1 MRPSDP
7 LIYAR
12 FSDRYFFLQIHL
24 VKSFDI
30 LHGCDDDDM
39 TGKENNFKIQEDL
52 TITIRIWEQGQSWPI
67 QFTVE

>member
-12 FSDRYFFLQIHL
+12 FSDRYFFLQIRL

-52 TITIRIWEQGQSWPI
+52 TITIRI
-67 QFTVE
+67 

>member
-1 MRPSDP
+1 MRSSDP

-12 FSDRYFFLQIHL
+12 FSDRYILQIHL

-30 LHGCDDDDM
+30 LHGSDDDDM

-52 TITIRIWEQGQSWPI
+52 TITIRI
-67 QFTVE
+67 